1 MEPMG
6 ITTPSSAFGCL
17 TDAVKKQYEARKNT
31 DGSIIYVFTG
41 FPTHYACPSC
51 FAKNTRQVLQF
62 RRVGS
67 GYFACPGCKTFFPV
81 TPAPMRSHYD
91 DVP

>member
-6 ITTPSSAFGCL
+6 VTTPSSAFGCL

-41 FPTHYACPSC
+41 FPTHYACHNVEIFGRLYSIERAEVRCLSAQLMQPLDNNSSVGRPSGLG
-51 FAKNTRQVLQF
+51 A
-62 RRVGS
+62 
-67 GYFACPGCKTFFPV
+67 
-81 TPAPMRSHYD
+81 
-91 DVP
+91 

>member
-6 ITTPSSAFGCL
+6 MATPMIAFGSL
-17 TDAVKKQYEARKNT
+17 TALVKRQYEVRKNP

-51 FAKNTRQVLQF
+51 FVKDTLQVLQF

-67 GYFACPGCKTFFPV
+67 GYFACPSCKTFFPV
-81 TPAPMRSHYD
+81 TSAPRRAHD
-91 DVP
+91 NDGP